1 VKTACISLISL
12 SLLCAC
18 ASITQRKAV
27 VEWPDSIQYIEA
39 SGDLSMSW
47 RKIDFSG
54 MVSVKMDYPSLF
66 VLEIY
71 GMFGQTI
78 AYVKKEGDNFLLVAG
93 DEKSTDERAFQE
105 RYGLRIE
112 NFMDDLAMK
121 GNRKQ
126 VDGSTVIERSHYRVL
141 YDQDRKGRRKI
152 TWQGAD
158 GTMQLLFTQV
168 SFTPGEPNVNSGG
181 GKM

>member
-1 VKTACISLISL
+1 MKRVWICLL
-12 SLLCAC
+12 SLTLLSAC
-18 ASITQRKAV
+18 ASIPQRGA
-27 VEWPDSIQYIEA
+27 VEWPDRLQYIEA

-54 MVSVKMDYPSLF
+54 SVSLQMDYPSLF
-66 VLEIY
+66 VLQIY

-78 AYVKKEGDNFLLVAG
+78 AYVKKEHENFLLVAG
-93 DEKSTDERAFQE
+93 DEKSTDERAFEE

-112 NFMDDLAMK
+112 DFIDDLAMK
-121 GNRKQ
+121 GKRKEA
-126 VDGSTVIERSHYRVL
+126 DGSTIIERPTYRVI
-141 YDQDRKGRRKI
+141 YDQDRKGRRKM
-152 TWQGAD
+152 TWEGPD

-168 SFTPGEPNVNSGG
+168 SFTRGEPNVKDSG

>member
-1 VKTACISLISL
+1 MKRVYTCLL
-12 SLLCAC
+12 SLVLLSAC
-18 ASITQRKAV
+18 ASIPQRGT
-27 VEWPDSIQYIEA
+27 VEWPDSPQYIEA

-54 MVSVKMDYPSLF
+54 MVSLQMDYPSSF

-78 AYVKKEGDNFLLVAG
+78 AYVKKERGDFLLVAG
-93 DEKSTDERAFQE
+93 DEKSTDERAFEE
-105 RYGLRIE
+105 RYGLRVQD
-112 NFMDDLAMK
+112 FMDDLAMK
-121 GNRKQ
+121 GDRRQ
-126 VDGSTVIERSHYRVL
+126 AGGSTIIERSNYRVI
-141 YDQDRKGRRKI
+141 YGHDRKGRRKM
-152 TWQGAD
+152 TWEGPE

-168 SFTPGEPNVNSGG
+168 SFTRGEHNVEDSG

>member
-1 VKTACISLISL
+1 MKRLWICLLSLALLSSCISIP
-12 SLLCAC
+12 
-18 ASITQRKAV
+18 QRGAI
-27 VEWPDSIQYIEA
+27 EWPDKLQYVEA

-54 MVSVKMDYPSLF
+54 TVTLQMDYPSLF

-78 AYVKKEGDNFLLVAG
+78 AYVKKERENFLLVAG
-93 DEKSTDERAFQE
+93 DEKSTDERAFEE
-105 RYGLRIE
+105 RYGLRVE
-112 NFMDDLAMK
+112 DFMDDLAMK
-121 GNRKQ
+121 GERRQ
-126 VDGSTVIERSHYRVL
+126 VNGSTIIDRSNYRVI
-141 YDQDRKGRRKI
+141 YDQDRKGRRKM
-152 TWQGAD
+152 TWEGPD

-168 SFTPGEPNVNSGG
+168 SFTRGEPNVKDSG

>member
-1 VKTACISLISL
+1 VKGASVCLL
-12 SLLCAC
+12 SLLFLSAC
-18 ASITQRKAV
+18 ASISQRGA
-27 VEWPDSIQYIEA
+27 VEWPDRPQYIEA

-54 MVSVKMDYPSLF
+54 TVSLQMRYPSLF

-78 AYVKKEGDNFLLVAG
+78 AYVKKERENFLLVAG
-93 DEKSTDERAFQE
+93 DEKSTDERAFEE

-112 NFMDDLAMK
+112 DFMNDLVMK
-121 GNRKQ
+121 GDRRQ
-126 VDGSTVIERSHYRVL
+126 VDASTVIERSNYRVI
-141 YDQDRKGRRKI
+141 YNQDRKGRRKI
-152 TWQGAD
+152 TWEGPD

-168 SFTPGEPNVNSGG
+168 SFTQGEPNVKDSG

>member
-1 VKTACISLISL
+1 VKRVWTCLL
-12 SLLCAC
+12 SLTLLSAC
-18 ASITQRKAV
+18 ASIPERGA
-27 VEWPDSIQYIEA
+27 VEWPDRLQYIEA

-54 MVSVKMDYPSLF
+54 AVSLQMDYPSLF

-71 GMFGQTI
+71 GAFGQTI

-93 DEKSTDERAFQE
+93 DEKSTDERAFEE
-105 RYGLRIE
+105 RYGLRVDDFI
-112 NFMDDLAMK
+112 NDLAMK

-126 VDGSTVIERSHYRVL
+126 VNGSTIIERSNYDVI
-141 YDQDRKGRRKI
+141 YDQDRKGRRKM
-152 TWQGAD
+152 TWKGPD
-158 GTMQLLFTQV
+158 GTMQLVFTQV
-168 SFTPGEPNVNSGG
+168 NFTPGEPSVKDSG